1 MKYYILTIEQT
12 FSDGA
17 YAEYANVEKVADEN
31 LAQSKFYTK
40 LANVAA
46 DLDKNHTFMDIKI
59 VNSIG
64 GVVKRDTIGS
74 YVEEE

>member
-1 MKYYILTIEQT
+1 MKFYILTIEQT
-12 FSDGA
+12 VSDGA
-17 YAEYANVEKVADEN
+17 YSEYANVEKVADEN

-46 DLDKNHTFMDIKI
+46 DLGKNHTFMDIKI
-59 VNSIG
+59 VNSTG